1 MHVLLVK
8 NVMWLLVHFSIAC
21 SIYQLCLCLKNITTY
36 GNQIRTN
43 YAYWYYLR
51 HALTCPFPQENSIC
65 LVWPRSISSPRRNW
79 KMWLEYL
86 ALPAASTAWLQ
97 ISGRWWQPKGWAM
110 ISSESKLL
118 RLVRS
123 AMKVMGRTED
133 LSLQSI
139 YKQPVFC
146 QTCCIYFILSMSS
159 WLLAEDIE
167 SQNAGLKM
175 HLSPHQTALKVI
187 CSRVIVEC
195 WLLLSWLVC
204 IWLQIDFCFVLK
216 IYFSFFKNM
225 FIECVLCGPSM
236 KPVLFFCFEICSANI
251 YFASITI
258 SDKKNLSREYN

>member
-1 MHVLLVK
+1 
-8 NVMWLLVHFSIAC
+8 
-21 SIYQLCLCLKNITTY
+21 
-36 GNQIRTN
+36 
-43 YAYWYYLR
+43 
-51 HALTCPFPQENSIC
+51 
-65 LVWPRSISSPRRNW
+65 
-79 KMWLEYL
+79 
-86 ALPAASTAWLQ
+86 
-97 ISGRWWQPKGWAM
+97 M

-195 WLLLSWLVC
+195 WLLLS
-204 IWLQIDFCFVLK
+204 
-216 IYFSFFKNM
+216 
-225 FIECVLCGPSM
+225 
-236 KPVLFFCFEICSANI
+236 
-251 YFASITI
+251 
-258 SDKKNLSREYN
+258 